1 MKTFKF
7 RIGNKTRHNVKLLSK
22 SLILLLLAAISTL
35 TLLHLESPLIN
46 TNVIAYSSAF
56 NFLFIL
62 TIFPL
67 KGKFLNKLLILILGN
82 ILSLVWNGLYPTLLS
97 STLLE
102 NILLNKFLSFINPP
116 IFNALW
122 IISIWSLGLSMTS
135 SPKTYAG
142 RRT

>member
-1 MKTFKF
+1 MKIFKF
-7 RIGNKTRHNVKLLSK
+7 RIGNKTRHKVKLLSK

-67 KGKFLNKLLILILGN
+67 KGKFLNKLLTLILGN

-97 STLLE
+97 STLSE
-102 NILLNKFLSFINPP
+102 NILLNKFLSFINP

-135 SPKTYAG
+135 SPKAYAG

>member
-7 RIGNKTRHNVKLLSK
+7 RIGNKTRHKVKLLSK
-22 SLILLLLAAISTL
+22 SLILLLPAVTSTL

-67 KGKFLNKLLILILGN
+67 KGKFLNKLLTLILGN

-97 STLLE
+97 STLSG
-102 NILLNKFLSFINPP
+102 NILLNKFLSFVNPV
-116 IFNALW
+116 FNALW

>member
-7 RIGNKTRHNVKLLSK
+7 RIGNKTRHKVKLLSK
-22 SLILLLLAAISTL
+22 SLILLLLAATSTL

-67 KGKFLNKLLILILGN
+67 KGKFLNKLLTLILGN

-97 STLLE
+97 STLSG
-102 NILLNKFLSFINPP
+102 NILLNKLLSFINP

>member
-7 RIGNKTRHNVKLLSK
+7 RIGNKTRHKVKLLSK

-67 KGKFLNKLLILILGN
+67 KGKFLNKLLTLILGN
-82 ILSLVWNGLYPTLLS
+82 TLSLVWNGLYPTLLS
-97 STLLE
+97 STLSG
-102 NILLNKFLSFINPP
+102 NILLNKLLSFINP

-135 SPKTYAG
+135 SPKAYAG

>member
-7 RIGNKTRHNVKLLSK
+7 RIGNKTRQKVKLISK
-22 SLILLLLAAISTL
+22 SLILLLLAATSTL

-67 KGKFLNKLLILILGN
+67 KGKFLNKLLTLILGN

-97 STLLE
+97 STLSG
-102 NILLNKFLSFINPP
+102 NILLNKLLSFINP

>member
-7 RIGNKTRHNVKLLSK
+7 RIGNKTRHKVKLLSK
-22 SLILLLLAAISTL
+22 SLILLLLAATSTL
-35 TLLHLESPLIN
+35 TLLHLEFPLIN
-46 TNVIAYSSAF
+46 TNVIAYSLAF

-67 KGKFLNKLLILILGN
+67 KGKFLNKLLTLILGN

-97 STLLE
+97 STLSG
-102 NILLNKFLSFINPP
+102 NILLNKLLSFINP

-122 IISIWSLGLSMTS
+122 IISIWSLGLSITS

>member
-7 RIGNKTRHNVKLLSK
+7 RIGNKTRHKVKLLSK
-22 SLILLLLAAISTL
+22 SLILLLLAAASTL

-67 KGKFLNKLLILILGN
+67 KGKFLNKLLTLILGN
-82 ILSLVWNGLYPTLLS
+82 ILSLVWNGLYPALLS

-102 NILLNKFLSFINPP
+102 NILLNKLLSFINP

>member
-7 RIGNKTRHNVKLLSK
+7 RIGNKTRHKVKLISK
-22 SLILLLLAAISTL
+22 SLILLLLAATSTL

-67 KGKFLNKLLILILGN
+67 KGKFLNKLLTLILGN

-97 STLLE
+97 STLSG
-102 NILLNKFLSFINPP
+102 NILLNKLLSFINP

>member
-7 RIGNKTRHNVKLLSK
+7 RIGNKTRHKVKLLSK
-22 SLILLLLAAISTL
+22 SLILLLLAATSTL

-67 KGKFLNKLLILILGN
+67 KGKFLNKLLTLILGN

-97 STLLE
+97 STLSG
-102 NILLNKFLSFINPP
+102 NILLNKLLSFINPV
-116 IFNALW
+116 FNALW

>member
-7 RIGNKTRHNVKLLSK
+7 RIGNKTRHKVKLLSK
-22 SLILLLLAAISTL
+22 SLILLLLAATSTL

-67 KGKFLNKLLILILGN
+67 KGKFLNKLLTLILGN
-82 ILSLVWNGLYPTLLS
+82 ILSLVWNGLYPILLS
-97 STLLE
+97 STLSG
-102 NILLNKFLSFINPP
+102 NILLNKLLSFINP

>member
-7 RIGNKTRHNVKLLSK
+7 RIGNKTRHKVKLLSK
-22 SLILLLLAAISTL
+22 SLILLLLAATLTL
-35 TLLHLESPLIN
+35 TLLHLESPLFN

-67 KGKFLNKLLILILGN
+67 KGKFLNKLLTLILGN
-82 ILSLVWNGLYPTLLS
+82 ILSLIWNGLYPTLLS

-102 NILLNKFLSFINPP
+102 NILLNKFLSFINP

-122 IISIWSLGLSMTS
+122 VISIWSLGLSMTS

>member
-7 RIGNKTRHNVKLLSK
+7 RIGNKTRHKVKLLSK

-67 KGKFLNKLLILILGN
+67 KGKFLNKLLTLILGN

-97 STLLE
+97 STLSG
-102 NILLNKFLSFINPP
+102 NILLNKLLSFINP

>member
-7 RIGNKTRHNVKLLSK
+7 RIGNKTRHKVKLLSK

-35 TLLHLESPLIN
+35 TLLHLESPFIN

-67 KGKFLNKLLILILGN
+67 KGKFLNKLLTLILGN
-82 ILSLVWNGLYPTLLS
+82 ILSLIWNGLYPTLLS
-97 STLLE
+97 STLSG
-102 NILLNKFLSFINPP
+102 NILLNKFLSFINP

>member
-7 RIGNKTRHNVKLLSK
+7 RIGNKTRHKVKLLSK
-22 SLILLLLAAISTL
+22 SLILLLLAATLTL
-35 TLLHLESPLIN
+35 TLLHLESPLFN

-67 KGKFLNKLLILILGN
+67 KGKFLNKLLTLILGN

-97 STLLE
+97 STLSG
-102 NILLNKFLSFINPP
+102 NILLNKLLSFINP